1 MRSLLRIFAAIALTM
16 AGALVVASPASA
28 DQVWHQAFE
37 RASAEAPC
45 PAPTT
50 ETAWQ
55 DSYTGQQEWT
65 PSWAEWANGGKG
77 GWVCQRYIVWAKDG
91 AAGPG
96 CVQASPAEWLD
107 FLGASSLPIGAP
119 DYVDPSCTTTDLTIA
134 FNVVYA
140 PAGQAQA
147 DALCQAIFGFP
158 TAGVNFGFP
167 VYGCAVI
174 T

>member
-1 MRSLLRIFAAIALTM
+1 MPRADDRDCV
-16 AGALVVASPASA
+16 AGQL
-28 DQVWHQAFE
+28 H
-37 RASAEAPC
+37 R
-45 PAPTT
+45 
-50 ETAWQ
+50 TAGV
-55 DSYTGQQEWT
+55 D

-119 DYVDPSCTTTDLTIA
+119 DYVDPLHDCDVTIV

-167 VYGCAVI
+167 VYGCAII